1 MAGLE
6 DNSTQERTSAHQNA
20 DTGPSPDR
28 NAGSGV
34 AGRMFLSVICG
45 AFVGVLLAIILAPD
59 FLLAFAVGG
68 AMSFGAGA
76 VMLVLFKS
84 QDADPQGGVGTKEEA
99 REK

>member
-6 DNSTQERTSAHQNA
+6 DKKAVQSTSAHPAA
-20 DTGPSPDR
+20 DAGSSPGR

-59 FLLAFAVGG
+59 FLVALAVGG
-68 AMSFGAGA
+68 ALSFGAGA
-76 VMLVLFKS
+76 VMLALFKS
-84 QDADPQGGVGTKEEA
+84 QDTEPQGGVDTKEEV
-99 REK
+99 RKK